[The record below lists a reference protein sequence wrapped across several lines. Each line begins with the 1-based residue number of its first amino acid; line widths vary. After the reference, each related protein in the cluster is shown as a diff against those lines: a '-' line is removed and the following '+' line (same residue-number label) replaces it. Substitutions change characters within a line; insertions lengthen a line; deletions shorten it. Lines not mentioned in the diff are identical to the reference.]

1 MGDSLTCVDLF
12 CGAGGLSLGMQ
23 RAGFEILAATDVHK
37 TAAKTYEEN
46 IGQKCVTDDIR
57 DLSPKEFFERGDF
70 GPDEVDVVVGGPP
83 CKGFSTA
90 GPFDV
95 DDPRNDLFRQYLEIV
110 EEIQPDAILM
120 ENVEGILS
128 MHDGA
133 FKNQIL
139 EHTDTLGYNTDY
151 MKLNAANYGVPQ
163 LRERV
168 FFIGYQNGRQ
178 ISRPEQSHT
187 GSKQKRVTEYD
198 CGDDLKQYVTTKS
211 AVHDLAFLGV
221 GEESSKYER
230 DPETDYQERMRGNH
244 SKLYNHKAPNHSE
257 RIQERFAK
265 FEPGESVDDVESRL
279 GSNEIKTKKH
289 TIQKWDP
296 ETPTNTITTLPE
308 DFIHYEQDRIPTV
321 RELARIQSFPDWF
334 RFKGPRTTGGQ
345 RRSTAL
351 PQYSQVGNA
360 VPPLLAEALGKEIR
374 ATLLGEQRVVQS

>member
-1 MGDSLTCVDLF
+1 
-12 CGAGGLSLGMQ
+12 MQ
-23 RAGFEILAATDVHK
+23 RAGLEVLAATDIHE
-37 TAAKTYEEN
+37 TAAKTYKEN
-46 IGQKCVTDDIR
+46 IGSECVTKDIR
-57 DLSPKEFFERGDF
+57 DLSPNEFFERGNF
-70 GPDEVDVVVGGPP
+70 EPDEVDLVVGGPP

-120 ENVEGILS
+120 ENVKGILS

-133 FKNQIL
+133 FKQQIL
-139 EHTDTLGYNTDY
+139 EHTDELGYNTDY
-151 MKLNAANYGVPQ
+151 MRLNAANYGVPQ

-168 FFIGYQNGRQ
+168 FFIGYQNGEKV
-178 ISRPEQSHT
+178 SRPEQSHT

-198 CGDDLKQYVTTKS
+198 ADSDFKPYVTTKS
-211 AVHDLAFLGV
+211 AVNDLAFLGV
-221 GEESSKYER
+221 GEESLEYKR
-230 DPETDYQERMRGNH
+230 DPETDYQERMRGDQ
-244 SKLYNHKAPNHSE
+244 SELYNHKAPNHSE

-265 FEPGESVDDVESRL
+265 FRPGESVDDVESRI
-279 GSNEIKTKKH
+279 GADKIKTKKH

-296 ETPTNTITTLPE
+296 EAPTNTVTTLPE
-308 DFIHYEQDRIPTV
+308 DFIHYEQNRIPTV

-334 RFKGPRTTGGQ
+334 EFKGPRTTGGK

-360 VPPLLAEALGKEIR
+360 VPPLLAEALGREIR
-374 ATLLGEQRVVQS
+374 VTLLGEKKVAQS